1 MILLRHAQSEFNALF
16 SKTQVDPG
24 IADPSLTELGRD
36 QARAAARQMRGA
48 SARRIITSPYSRALE
63 TTAILNEALR
73 LPVTVET
80 IVSERGAWS
89 CDVGTERDVLARR
102 WPDYDFTHL
111 DNLWW
116 RLAETQDQLLERCRS
131 FHARMAAVPDWPE
144 VLVVTHWGF
153 IRGLTGETVQNA
165 ETVSFDPRGEPAPD
179 PFAGL

>member
-16 SKTQVDPG
+16 SKTRIDPG

-36 QARAAARQMRGA
+36 QARLAARQVRGS

-63 TTAILNEALR
+63 TTAILNEALG

-89 CDVGTERDVLARR
+89 CDVGTERDTLARR
-102 WPDYDFTHL
+102 WPDYDFSHL
-111 DNLWW
+111 TNFWW
-116 RLAETQDQLLERCRS
+116 RLKETQDQLLDRCRT
-131 FHARMAAVPDWPE
+131 FHARMAQVQDWPE

-153 IRGLTGETVQNA
+153 IRGLTGQTVQNA
-165 ETVSFDPRGEPAPD
+165 EIVAFDPRAEPVAD